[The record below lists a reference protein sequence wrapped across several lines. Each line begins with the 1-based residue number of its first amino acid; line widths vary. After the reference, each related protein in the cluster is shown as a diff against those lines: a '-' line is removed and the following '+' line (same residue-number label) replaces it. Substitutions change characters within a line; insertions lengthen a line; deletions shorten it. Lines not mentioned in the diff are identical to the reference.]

1 MARKQRPA
9 HLLGR
14 RILSP
19 ILEFIK
25 DSRAVGV
32 TLICCTMLSL
42 FLSNSAWGEGYMQF
56 WLTEI
61 HLPTNALTIP
71 HTFLHMINDGLMAL
85 FFLLVG
91 MEIKRELVNGELSS
105 VKKSLMPILGAVGGM
120 VVPALIYIMWCG
132 GTPYAS
138 GWGVPMATDIAFS
151 LGVLSLLGKRAPMP
165 VKIFLTA
172 LAIIDDLGAIV
183 AIALF
188 YTNTINLTNL
198 AIGGGIFGILLVMNR
213 MKVSS
218 LWLYFVLGA
227 GLWYFIFNSGVHATI
242 AGVLLAFTIPV
253 RKIDNLEHALHDP
266 VSFIILPLFALA
278 NTAIALPDDFSVVYS
293 SNVHHGIFMGLVLGK
308 PLGIFL
314 VCFLAVK
321 LRVASLPKLMTWN
334 HVIGMG
340 LLAGIG
346 FTMSIFIATLAFDSE
361 QQQVVSKVAIIGASA
376 VSAVLGFLYLYLQKI
391 KPVVQPEGQ

>member
-25 DSRAVGV
+25 DSRAVGI

-42 FLSNSAWGEGYMQF
+42 FLSNSVWGEGFMQF

-188 YTNTINLTNL
+188 YTSTINLTNL
-198 AIGGGIFGILLVMNR
+198 AIGGGIFGLLLVMNR

-218 LWLYFVLGA
+218 LWLYFILGA

-314 VCFLAVK
+314 MCFLAVK
-321 LRVASLPKLMTWN
+321 LRVAALPKLMTWN
-334 HVIGMG
+334 HIIGMG

-346 FTMSIFIATLAFDSE
+346 FTMSIFIATLAFDTE
-361 QQQVVSKVAIIGASA
+361 QQQVISKVAIIGASA
-376 VSAVLGFLYLYLQKI
+376 VAAVAGFLYLYLQKRAEVV
-391 KPVVQPEGQ
+391 PEVVQ

>member
-25 DSRAVGV
+25 DSRAVGI

-321 LRVASLPKLMTWN
+321 VRVASLPKVMTWN

>member
-25 DSRAVGV
+25 DSRAVGI
-32 TLICCTMLSL
+32 TLICCTVLSL
-42 FLSNSAWGEGYMQF
+42 YLSNSAWGEGYMQF

-61 HLPTNALTIP
+61 HLPTTALTIP

-132 GTPYAS
+132 GTPYAK

-188 YTNTINLTNL
+188 YTSTINLTNL
-198 AIGGGIFGILLVMNR
+198 AIGGGIFAILLVMNR

-278 NTAIALPDDFSVVYS
+278 NTAIALPDDFTEVYS
-293 SNVHHGIFMGLVLGK
+293 SNVHHGIFMGLVIGK

-314 VCFLAVK
+314 MCFLAVK

-334 HVIGMG
+334 HVVGMG

-346 FTMSIFIATLAFDSE
+346 FTMSIFIATLAFNEE

-376 VSAVLGFLYLYLQKI
+376 VSAVLGFLYLYLQKREE
-391 KPVVQPEGQ
+391 VVQTDAR